1 MERINEKVGAWLLV
15 SGNSKSLLA
24 EKLGISR
31 QTLADRLDGT
41 AKWKWEEMLRLAE
54 VLGCTLND
62 LAGVEGGEQ

>member
-31 QTLADRLDGT
+31 
-41 AKWKWEEMLRLAE
+41 
-54 VLGCTLND
+54 
-62 LAGVEGGEQ
+62 